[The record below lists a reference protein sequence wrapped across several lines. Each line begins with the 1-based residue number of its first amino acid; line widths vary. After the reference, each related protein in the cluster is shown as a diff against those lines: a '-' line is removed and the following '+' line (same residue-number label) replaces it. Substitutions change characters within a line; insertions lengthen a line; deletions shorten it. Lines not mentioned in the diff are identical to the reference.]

1 MYTHREITDPREVLD
16 LVRYAHSIRHPEISG
31 VGEYLT
37 SDLAEGRR
45 LFGVSDEERLVACWL
60 LHPFRMRLRNG
71 LVSMGGI
78 GLVGSRPDVRGQGS
92 VRFLLEKSLETMREA
107 GHAVS
112 VLYPFSQSFYRK
124 YSWEL
129 FTQTRRY
136 ELPLGALEIP
146 GDPSPSL
153 DAIQLSY
160 PDEATKSFYN
170 RYAASH
176 YTFAQRGDPEW
187 RKALHL
193 WPDHIARGVV
203 KIADAKRVVGLLGYT
218 LYHQPH
224 KEAATLT
231 VRLFAHSSEE
241 AKRAMLRYLKR
252 QSHQNPTVELHV
264 PMDEVLWPYLADA
277 QSQHRIQDEA
287 MIRVVDLERLDRLE
301 LDAPDTELNVEV
313 ADSQAPWNAGVWSLC
328 VRDGRLRVDHG
339 SKALLRCGIGALSS
353 VLSGFTSCRELIAA
367 RRIEA
372 LPGYD
377 GADLPKITTLL
388 ADGF

>member
-1 MYTHREITDPREVLD
+1 MYAHREITDAKQVLD
-16 LVRYAHSIRHPEISG
+16 LVRYAHSIRNPEISG
-31 VGEYLT
+31 VGEYLA

-45 LFGVSDEERLVACWL
+45 LFGVTAADRLVACWL
-60 LHPFRMRLRNG
+60 LHPFRMRLRRS

-124 YSWEL
+124 YGWEL
-129 FTQTRRY
+129 FTQSRRY
-136 ELPLGALEIP
+136 ELALGGIQIP
-146 GDPSPSL
+146 DDGSTSL
-153 DAIQLSY
+153 DAIELSY
-160 PDEATKSFYN
+160 PDEASKAFYN
-170 RYAASH
+170 AYAAEH

-193 WPDHIARGVV
+193 WPDHIARGAV
-203 KIADAKRVVGLLGYT
+203 KIVDGETVVGLLGYT
-218 LYHQPH
+218 LYRRPD
-224 KEAATLT
+224 KEAATLN
-231 VRLFAHSSEE
+231 VHLFAHSSEE

-252 QSHQNPTVELHV
+252 QSHQNPTAELHV
-264 PMDEVLWPYLADA
+264 PMDEVLWPYLAD
-277 QSQHRIQDEA
+277 SPTQHRIHDEA
-287 MIRVVDLERLDRLE
+287 MIRVVDLECLDRLE
-301 LDAPDTELNVEV
+301 LDAPDTQLDVEV
-313 ADSQAPWNAGVWSLC
+313 ADPQAPWNAGVWSLR
-328 VRDGRLRVDHG
+328 VRDGRLGVARG

-353 VLSGFTSCRELIAA
+353 VLSGFASCGELIAA

-377 GADLPKITTLL
+377 GADLPKVTTLL

>member
-1 MYTHREITDPREVLD
+1 MYAHREITDAKQVLD
-16 LVRYAHSIRHPEISG
+16 LVRYAHSIRNPEISG
-31 VGEYLT
+31 VGEYLA

-45 LFGVSDEERLVACWL
+45 LFGVTAADRLVACWL
-60 LHPFRMRLRNG
+60 LHPFRMRLRRS

-124 YSWEL
+124 YGWEL
-129 FTQTRRY
+129 FTQSRRY
-136 ELPLGALEIP
+136 ELALGGIQIP
-146 GDPSPSL
+146 DDGSTSL
-153 DAIQLSY
+153 DAIELSY
-160 PDEATKSFYN
+160 PDEASKAFYN
-170 RYAASH
+170 AYAAEH

-193 WPDHIARGVV
+193 WPDHIARGAV
-203 KIADAKRVVGLLGYT
+203 KIVDGETVVGLLGYT
-218 LYHQPH
+218 LYRRPD
-224 KEAATLT
+224 KEAATLN

-252 QSHQNPTVELHV
+252 QSHQNPTAELHV
-264 PMDEVLWPYLADA
+264 PMDEVLWPYLAD
-277 QSQHRIQDEA
+277 SPTQHRIHDEA
-287 MIRVVDLERLDRLE
+287 MIRVVDLECLDRLE
-301 LDAPDTELNVEV
+301 LDAPDTQLDVEV
-313 ADSQAPWNAGVWSLC
+313 ADPQAPWNAGVWSLR
-328 VRDGRLRVDHG
+328 VRDGRLGVARG

-353 VLSGFTSCRELIAA
+353 VLSGFASCGELIAA

-377 GADLPKITTLL
+377 GADLPKVTTLL

>member
-1 MYTHREITDPREVLD
+1 MYAHREITNPTEVLD
-16 LVRYAHSIRHPEISG
+16 LVRYAHSIRNPEISG
-31 VGEYLT
+31 VGEYLS

-45 LFGVSDEERLVACWL
+45 LFGVTAADRLVACWL
-60 LHPFRMRLRNG
+60 LHPFLMRFRRS

-124 YSWEL
+124 YGWEL
-129 FTQTRRY
+129 FTQSRRY
-136 ELPLGALEIP
+136 ELALSGIQIP
-146 GDPSPSL
+146 DDGSTSL
-153 DAIQLSY
+153 DAIELSY
-160 PDEATKSFYN
+160 PDEASKAFYN
-170 RYAASH
+170 AYAAEH

-193 WPDHIARGVV
+193 WPDHIARGAV
-203 KIADAKRVVGLLGYT
+203 KIVDGETVVGLLGYT
-218 LYHQPH
+218 LYRRPD
-224 KEAATLT
+224 KEVATLT
-231 VRLFAHSSEE
+231 VRLFAHVSEE

-264 PMDEVLWPYLADA
+264 PMDEVLWPYVAD
-277 QSQHRIQDEA
+277 SPTQHRIHDEA
-287 MIRVVDLERLDRLE
+287 MIRVVDLARLDRLE
-301 LDAPDTELNVEV
+301 LDAPDTQLDVEV
-313 ADSQAPWNAGVWSLC
+313 ADPQAPWNAGVWSLR
-328 VRDGRLRVDHG
+328 VRDGRLGVARG

-353 VLSGFTSCRELIAA
+353 VLSGFASCGELIAA

-377 GADLPKITTLL
+377 GADLPKVTTLL